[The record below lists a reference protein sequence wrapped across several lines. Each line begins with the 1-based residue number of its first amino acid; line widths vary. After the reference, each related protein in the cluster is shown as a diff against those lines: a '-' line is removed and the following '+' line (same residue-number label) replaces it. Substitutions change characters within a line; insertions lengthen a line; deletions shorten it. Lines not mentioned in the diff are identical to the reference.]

1 MTNETAYRAGVTGEE
16 LAEKYLA
23 GRGMTPVTRRYR
35 GLDGEVDL
43 ILRDGET
50 LVFVEVK
57 YRPKGAKGSGL
68 TAVTPAK
75 RRRLIHAAAA
85 FATEREEW
93 DRPFRFDV
101 VEISREGIL
110 HVPNAF
116 QMESSYR

>member
-1 MTNETAYRAGVTGEE
+1 MTNDTTYRTGVAGED
-16 LAEKYLA
+16 LAEEYLT
-23 GRGMTPVTRRYR
+23 GKGMTPVARRYR
-35 GLDGEVDL
+35 GADGEVDL
-43 ILRDGET
+43 ILRDGGT

-68 TAVTPAK
+68 LAVTPAK

-85 FATEREEW
+85 YATEREEW
-93 DRPFRFDV
+93 GLPFRFDV

-116 QMESSYR
+116 QMESSYL